1 MKATGIVRRIDDL
14 GRVVIPKEIRKTL
27 KVKEGMP
34 LEIYTDKEGG
44 IVLRKFMPFS
54 EMSVLSEEFAQCVAH
69 QTDKIVFITDSEK
82 VIAAA
87 GDGLKGIVGKE
98 ISHSLERILD
108 DRDESLPLAERSR
121 FIPVVE
127 GMDGADEVKK
137 VEQVRQMIRSNGQI
151 IGSII
156 IQSKDPKYKVGEF
169 EKKVAMVAAEFLGK
183 QITI

>member
-69 QTDKIVFITDSEK
+69 QTDKIVFITDREK
-82 VIAAA
+82 
-87 GDGLKGIVGKE
+87 
-98 ISHSLERILD
+98 
-108 DRDESLPLAERSR
+108 
-121 FIPVVE
+121 
-127 GMDGADEVKK
+127 VKK

>member
-69 QTDKIVFITDSEK
+69 QADKIVFITDREK

-127 GMDGADEVKK
+127 GMGGADEMKK
-137 VEQVRQMIRSNGQI
+137 IEQVRQMIRSNGQI

>member
-69 QTDKIVFITDSEK
+69 QTDKIVFITDREK

-98 ISHSLERILD
+98 ISHSL
-108 DRDESLPLAERSR
+108 ESLPLAERSR

>member
-1 MKATGIVRRIDDL
+1 MKFTR
-14 GRVVIPKEIRKTL
+14 
-27 KVKEGMP
+27 
-34 LEIYTDKEGG
+34 KEGG
-44 IVLRKFMPFS
+44 ISIAESLCPFGDVCS
-54 EMSVLSEEFAQCVAH
+54 SEEFAQCVAH
-69 QTDKIVFITDSEK
+69 QTDKIVFITDREK

>member
-1 MKATGIVRRIDDL
+1 M
-14 GRVVIPKEIRKTL
+14 
-27 KVKEGMP
+27 
-34 LEIYTDKEGG
+34 
-44 IVLRKFMPFS
+44 
-54 EMSVLSEEFAQCVAH
+54 AH
-69 QTDKIVFITDSEK
+69 QTDKIVFITDREK

-169 EKKVAMVAAEFLGK
+169 EKKVAMVAAEFWGK

>member
-1 MKATGIVRRIDDL
+1 M
-14 GRVVIPKEIRKTL
+14 
-27 KVKEGMP
+27 
-34 LEIYTDKEGG
+34 
-44 IVLRKFMPFS
+44 
-54 EMSVLSEEFAQCVAH
+54 
-69 QTDKIVFITDSEK
+69 
-82 VIAAA
+82 
-87 GDGLKGIVGKE
+87 
-98 ISHSLERILD
+98 
-108 DRDESLPLAERSR
+108 PLAERSR